1 MGRSV
6 REVVDDDL
14 IAAQPGQMSVLP
26 FQPRARWAWDA
37 RGSERA
43 VRVSPH
49 PDENVVNL
57 SVWRDDLC
65 VGTVRL
71 LPDEVSALV
80 AGLTDGLVALGRRR
94 DGATATVTDLEDR
107 LARVES
113 RLARPAWRTK
123 AADRVRSVLAQAS
136 RVRPAP

>member
-1 MGRSV
+1 
-6 REVVDDDL
+6 
-14 IAAQPGQMSVLP
+14 MSVLP

-80 AGLTDGLVALGRRR
+80 AGLTDGLVELGRRT
-94 DGATATVTDLEDR
+94 GGEAATVTDLEER
-107 LARVES
+107 LARAES
-113 RLARPAWRTK
+113 RLASASWRT
-123 AADRVRSVLAQAS
+123 AAAARVRSVLARAS
-136 RVRPAP
+136 RAMPSP

>member
-1 MGRSV
+1 
-6 REVVDDDL
+6 
-14 IAAQPGQMSVLP
+14 MSVLP
-26 FQPRARWAWDA
+26 FPPRGRWAWDA
-37 RGSERA
+37 RGFERA

-49 PDENVVNL
+49 PAENVVNL

-80 AGLTDGLVALGRRR
+80 AGLTDGLAALAGRAVSSDASVA
-94 DGATATVTDLEDR
+94 DLADR

-113 RLARPAWRTK
+113 QLARPSRRTTATAT
-123 AADRVRSVLAQAS
+123 AARFRRALGRARQFGPQ
-136 RVRPAP
+136 PAP

>member
-1 MGRSV
+1 
-6 REVVDDDL
+6 
-14 IAAQPGQMSVLP
+14 MSVMP
-26 FQPRARWAWDA
+26 FQPRSRWAWDA

-49 PDENVVNL
+49 PDENLVNL

-80 AGLTDGLVALGRRR
+80 AGLTDGLAELARRPV
-94 DGATATVTDLEDR
+94 GSTATVADLEAR
-107 LARVES
+107 LASVES
-113 RLARPAWRTK
+113 RLTRPAWRTT
-123 AADRVRSVLAQAS
+123 AAARLRSALGRAGLGS
-136 RVRPAP
+136 LPAN

>member
-1 MGRSV
+1 
-6 REVVDDDL
+6 
-14 IAAQPGQMSVLP
+14 MSVLP

-49 PDENVVNL
+49 PHENVVNL

-71 LPDEVSALV
+71 LPEEISALV
-80 AGLTDGLVALGRRR
+80 AGLTDGLVALGRRPN
-94 DGATATVTDLEDR
+94 GATATVTDLEDR

-113 RLARPAWRTK
+113 PLARPAWRTK
-123 AADRVRSVLAQAS
+123 VADRVRSVVTQAS
-136 RVRPAP
+136 RTRSAP